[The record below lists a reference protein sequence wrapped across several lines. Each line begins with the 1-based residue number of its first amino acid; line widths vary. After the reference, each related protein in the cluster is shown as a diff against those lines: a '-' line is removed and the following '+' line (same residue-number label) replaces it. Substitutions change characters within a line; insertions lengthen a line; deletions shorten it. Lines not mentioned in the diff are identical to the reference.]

1 MRQRENQGDIMKK
14 TNHVLNQLPD
24 YLGGSVSEAD
34 RSAIERHLKTCKSCK
49 AEYTALTE
57 IWTELGSLPDERP
70 GQQLRERFYAELELQ
85 KSARALRVTPEI
97 RWIDR
102 LNNLVARLWPKQP
115 AVQFAIA
122 LVCLLVGYVIGFRID
137 GGGNGPNG
145 DVAQLRSEVVNM
157 QRLVMLSLLK
167 TESASERIRGANWTE
182 RINRPDQEVL
192 SALFESLNYDP
203 VVNVRLAALE
213 ALAKYYDETEVKKG
227 IIGSLLRQ
235 TSPLVQLAL
244 VQVITTVHD
253 AEGMAA
259 LKELLKN
266 KDLNKTVREQVEKRL
281 KEMGS

>member
-1 MRQRENQGDIMKK
+1 MKK
-14 TNHVLNQLPD
+14 TNHVLNQLTD
-24 YLGGSVSEAD
+24 YLGGSVSKAD
-34 RSAIERHLKTCKSCK
+34 RIAIERHLKTCKSCN
-49 AEYTALTE
+49 AEYTALTKV
-57 IWTELGSLPDERP
+57 WTELGRLPDEKP
-70 GQQLRERFYAELELQ
+70 GPQMRQRFYAELELQ
-85 KSARALRVTPEI
+85 KSARELRMAPEV

-122 LVCLLVGYVIGFRID
+122 LVCLLVGYVIGFRVD
-137 GGGNGPNG
+137 GGGNGSNG

-167 TESASERIRGANWTE
+167 TESASERIRGANWSE
-182 RINRPDQEVL
+182 RITRPDPEVF

-213 ALAKYYDETEVKKG
+213 ALSKYYDETEVKKG

-244 VQVITTVHD
+244 IQVITTVRD
-253 AEGMAA
+253 VEGMAA

-266 KDLNKTVREQVEKRL
+266 KDLNKTVREQVEKHI

>member
-1 MRQRENQGDIMKK
+1 MKK
-14 TNHVLNQLPD
+14 TNHVLNQLTD
-24 YLGGSVSEAD
+24 YLGGSVSKAD
-34 RSAIERHLKTCKSCK
+34 RIAIERHLKTCKSCN
-49 AEYTALTE
+49 AEYTALTKV
-57 IWTELGSLPDERP
+57 WTELGRLPDEKP
-70 GQQLRERFYAELELQ
+70 GPQMRQRFYAELELQ
-85 KSARALRVTPEI
+85 KSARELRVAPEI

-122 LVCLLVGYVIGFRID
+122 LVCLLVGYVIGFRVD
-137 GGGNGPNG
+137 GGGNGSNG

-167 TESASERIRGANWTE
+167 TESASERIRGANWSE
-182 RINRPDQEVL
+182 RITRPDPEVF

-213 ALAKYYDETEVKKG
+213 ALSKYYDETEVKKG

-244 VQVITTVHD
+244 IQVITTVRD
-253 AEGMAA
+253 VEGMAA

-266 KDLNKTVREQVEKRL
+266 KDLNKTVREQVEKHI

>member
-1 MRQRENQGDIMKK
+1 MKK
-14 TNHVLNQLPD
+14 TNHILNQLPD
-24 YLGGSVSEAD
+24 FLGGSMSETAKAD
-34 RSAIERHLKTCKSCK
+34 IERHLKTCKSCK
-49 AEYTALTE
+49 AEYTALAKVWSE
-57 IWTELGSLPDERP
+57 MGRLPEEKPNPRV
-70 GQQLRERFYAELELQ
+70 RERFYAELELE
-85 KSARALRVTPEI
+85 KSARSLRIPPEI

-115 AVQFAIA
+115 AVQFAVA
-122 LVCLLVGYVIGFRID
+122 LVCLLVGYVIGFRVD
-137 GGGNGPNG
+137 GAGNGSNG

-157 QRLVMLSLLK
+157 QRLVMMSLLK

-182 RINRPDQEVL
+182 RISRPDTEVFT
-192 SALFESLNYDP
+192 ALFESLNYDP

-213 ALAKYYDETEVKKG
+213 ALSKFYDDAEVKKG

-244 VQVITTVHD
+244 IQVITTVHD
-253 AEGMAA
+253 SEGMAA

-266 KDLNKTVREQVEKRL
+266 KDLNKTVREQVEKHI